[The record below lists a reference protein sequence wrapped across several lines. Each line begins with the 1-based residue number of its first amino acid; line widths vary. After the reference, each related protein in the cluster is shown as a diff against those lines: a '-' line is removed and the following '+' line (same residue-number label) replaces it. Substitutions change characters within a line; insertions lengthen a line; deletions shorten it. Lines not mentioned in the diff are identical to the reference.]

1 VHPNPP
7 KADTCTDHLFFGQ
20 KKRIIEGGFFCF
32 VIAETGDSAKLK
44 LMTKA
49 PGIIA
54 GAVCVCARAGYESV
68 AK

>member
-1 VHPNPP
+1 MHRSSLLWAKEKNNRV
-7 KADTCTDHLFFGQ
+7 C
-20 KKRIIEGGFFCF
+20 FCF